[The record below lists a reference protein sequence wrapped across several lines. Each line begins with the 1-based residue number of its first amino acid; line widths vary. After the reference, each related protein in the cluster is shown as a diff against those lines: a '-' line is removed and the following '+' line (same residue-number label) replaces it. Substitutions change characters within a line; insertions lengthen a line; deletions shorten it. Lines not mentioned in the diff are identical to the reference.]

1 MKSGRSLDT
10 RKFENAGRGQSHQ
23 SIKALP
29 YHMGMLQTAPSLWQ
43 ETGLVGRFGCTRPT
57 WLWASHVVSL
67 DPTISSPHPGR
78 SGEGKGNPE
87 PVRTQGEAEYGQ
99 GAHGFEAV
107 SSIQIVVLPP
117 YMLLPGYQG
126 CVTNKKP
133 KRQKLCKQ
141 QARSDFVDTHRLAHL
156 LWEAL

>member
-1 MKSGRSLDT
+1 MALGKSCGFSGPHHL
-10 RKFENAGRGQSHQ
+10 
-23 SIKALP
+23 LP
-29 YHMGMLQTAPSLWQ
+29 TPREVWES
-43 ETGLVGRFGCTRPT
+43 E
-57 WLWASHVVSL
+57 
-67 DPTISSPHPGR
+67 
-78 SGEGKGNPE
+78 GNPE

-133 KRQKLCKQ
+133 KLQKLCKQ
-141 QARSDFVDTHRLAHL
+141 RARSDFVHTHRLAHL